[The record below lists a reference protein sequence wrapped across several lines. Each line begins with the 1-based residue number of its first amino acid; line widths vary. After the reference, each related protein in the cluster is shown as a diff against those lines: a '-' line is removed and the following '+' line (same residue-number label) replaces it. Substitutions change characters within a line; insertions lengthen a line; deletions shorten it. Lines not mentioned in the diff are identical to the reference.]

1 MELKITIGKAE
12 FNKSKLGSEKECVIV
27 EFPNCIST
35 TTNKSFKWMP
45 TYAQLDKII
54 ALLKKVELESWN
66 NKDKEII
73 PKEVNGGDMCE
84 QST

>member
-1 MELKITIGKAE
+1 MELKITIGKAD
-12 FNKSKLGSEKECVIV
+12 FNKSDLGSEKDCVFV

-54 ALLKKVELESWN
+54 ATLKSVELKSWN
-66 NKDKEII
+66 NKDKEKI
-73 PKEVNGGDMCE
+73 PE
-84 QST
+84 